1 MESFYFYVFC
11 GVLYI
16 VPVLRTRHVIDW
28 HSCCEH
34 NFYVSKLSENCAGGA
49 KKKSALSIVEQSQK
63 GAVAIMVSS
72 DSFGSI
78 TIMCCAGPIL
88 NNT

>member
-34 NFYVSKLSENCAGGA
+34 NFAFNLSERASGGA
-49 KKKSALSIVEQSQK
+49 KKKSTLPIVEQSQK